1 MIAVLLSRE
10 SERDRCR
17 LQEINFNQYCKI
29 IPLFIFHSGSAASER
44 QDRNLSISGDIL
56 RVDSN
61 TAGKKLRP
69 QRVDSSTYIVYD
81 SLPSTLCIPVK
92 KPLMQIDAKNQKP
105 VMQNIN

>member
-17 LQEINFNQYCKI
+17 LQEISFNQYCKI

-44 QDRNLSISGDIL
+44 KDRNLSKSGDIL
-56 RVDSN
+56 PVDSN

-69 QRVDSSTYIVYD
+69 QRVDSSTYFLFLIEMLMSKALLNLCCLSYIPVYGIVYLQR
-81 SLPSTLCIPVK
+81 SV
-92 KPLMQIDAKNQKP
+92 
-105 VMQNIN
+105 

>member
-17 LQEINFNQYCKI
+17 LQEISFNQYCKI

-44 QDRNLSISGDIL
+44 KDRNLSKSGDIL
-56 RVDSN
+56 PVDSN

-69 QRVDSSTYIVYD
+69 QRVDSSTYFLFLIEM
-81 SLPSTLCIPVK
+81 
-92 KPLMQIDAKNQKP
+92 LMSKALLIFVA
-105 VMQNIN
+105 